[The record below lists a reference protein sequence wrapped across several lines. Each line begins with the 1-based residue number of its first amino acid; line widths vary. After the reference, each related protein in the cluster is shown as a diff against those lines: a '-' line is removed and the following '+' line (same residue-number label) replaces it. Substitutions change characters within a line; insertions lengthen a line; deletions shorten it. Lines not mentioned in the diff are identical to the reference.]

1 MHARRIMIIAIVCLA
16 LSTIAAFLAMTFALG
31 WPLSVSNT
39 AFGIKVGVV
48 AGGIFSL
55 TFAGLLWMRP
65 SAHEWCLPLSGGL
78 ATLLGIAFYIWI
90 KVQLAIT

>member
-1 MHARRIMIIAIVCLA
+1 MHARRIMTVAIVCLT
-16 LSTIAAFLAMTFALG
+16 LSTLAAFLAMTFALG
-31 WPLSVSNT
+31 WPLSGPNMASSV
-39 AFGIKVGVV
+39 KVGVV

-55 TFAGLLWMRP
+55 IVAGVFWMRP

-78 ATLLGIAFYIWI
+78 ATVFGIAFYIWI